1 MLFEHTR
8 NNRRDLFFF
17 LMNVRRSR
25 SSSMDQLLST
35 RSPSP
40 AKGVAQVLP
49 QQMLMASIFYNSV
62 FYFHSTMQNLPY
74 IGNEFISRW
83 DILHVCKKENER
95 HWQDYVLLIECL
107 LILLLVVF

>member
-1 MLFEHTR
+1 
-8 NNRRDLFFF
+8 
-17 LMNVRRSR
+17 
-25 SSSMDQLLST
+25 MDQLLST
-35 RSPSP
+35 RSPSS
-40 AKGVAQVLP
+40 AKGVAQVLL
-49 QQMLMASIFYNSV
+49 QRMLMASIFYNSV

-83 DILHVCKKENER
+83 DILDVCKKENER